1 MIHDT
6 IRSPKQFIRPS
17 RDGKTAY
24 NPSIPPKSQ
33 RNYASSYAISK
44 CIDLLSS
51 NSFITIT
58 GHEELF
64 ITNNN
69 WSVQLIS
76 NDPAVLLQ
84 VFLDGKENKSTDFLS
99 CGLALASVVLP
110 RLLPSSVVPLPFHE
124 FAANNGDAARVT
136 FSCHDA
142 RRRANAKQG
151 IHGALTSSAGGSD
164 AGASAGAE
172 DRLSAVPD

>member
-84 VFLDGKENKSTDFLS
+84 VFLDGKENKSTDL
-99 CGLALASVVLP
+99 V
-110 RLLPSSVVPLPFHE
+110 
-124 FAANNGDAARVT
+124 
-136 FSCHDA
+136 
-142 RRRANAKQG
+142 
-151 IHGALTSSAGGSD
+151 
-164 AGASAGAE
+164 
-172 DRLSAVPD
+172 